1 MRHIPEAL
9 IHVDERASPPMALP
23 SRPFGD
29 VPGSIW
35 TAFLG
40 SWALLFGLF
49 LVFFT
54 KSGPATM
61 AVITACFFALM
72 LLGLPAAL
80 SAQAGAAEE
89 PPRAVID
96 THTGPISV
104 RAAATQ
110 ILLIPATAVIGL
122 VILIIAVM

>member
-9 IHVDERASPPMALP
+9 IHVDDKVSPPAALP

-40 SWALLFGLF
+40 AWALLFGLF

-80 SAQAGAAEE
+80 SAQAGAAEQ
-89 PPRAVID
+89 PLATVIH
-96 THTGPISV
+96 THTGPVPV

-110 ILLIPATAVIGL
+110 ILLIPATAVVGL

>member
-9 IHVDERASPPMALP
+9 IHVDERVSPPMALP

-54 KSGPATM
+54 KSGPATL

-72 LLGLPAAL
+72 LLGLPTAL
-80 SAQAGAAEE
+80 SGLAGSAKER
-89 PPRAVID
+89 PKTMLD
-96 THTGPISV
+96 TQTGPVSI
-104 RAAATQ
+104 RTAATQ
-110 ILLIPATAVIGL
+110 ILLIPATGVIGL
-122 VILIIAVM
+122 VILIIAR

>member
-9 IHVDERASPPMALP
+9 IDAEDRALPPQPLP
-23 SRPFGD
+23 SRPFSD

-35 TAFLG
+35 TAFLA

-54 KSGPATM
+54 KSGPATL
-61 AVITACFFALM
+61 AVVTACFFALM

-80 SAQAGAAEE
+80 NAQSGAAEE
-89 PPRAVID
+89 PVRTVID
-96 THTGPISV
+96 THTGLVSV

-110 ILLIPATAVIGL
+110 ILLIPATGAIGL
-122 VILIIAVM
+122 GILIIAVM